1 MKYTIDKQEKYS
13 LLRLHEEKLDSSVA
27 PSLKSELITLHAEGV
42 KNIIL
47 DLSEVKYTDSS
58 GLSAL
63 LVGNRIVQEEGGIFI
78 LTCLSEHTMK
88 LIKISQL
95 DSVLNILPTVEEGVD
110 SVFMHESESASAAS
124 IASKRT

>member
-27 PSLKSELITLHAEGV
+27 PGLKSELITLHAEGV
-42 KNIIL
+42 KNIVL
-47 DLSEVKYTDSS
+47 DLAEVKYTDSS

-78 LTCLSEHTMK
+78 LTSLSDHTMK

-95 DSVLNILPTVEEGVD
+95 DSVLNILPKVEEAID
-110 SVFMHESESASAAS
+110 AVFMHEIE
-124 IASKRT
+124 KDLKDTDGN

>member
-13 LLRLHEEKLDSSVA
+13 LLHLHEEKLDSAVA
-27 PSLKSELITLHAEGV
+27 PNLKSELITLHAEGV
-42 KNIIL
+42 RNIIL
-47 DLSEVKYTDSS
+47 DLTDIKYTDSS

-63 LVGNRIVQEEGGIFI
+63 LVGNRIVQEEGGIFV
-78 LTCLSEHTMK
+78 LACLSEHTMK

-110 SVFMHESESASAAS
+110 AVFMHEIE
-124 IASKRT
+124 KDLKNGGD

>member
-1 MKYTIDKQEKYS
+1 MKYTIDKKEKYA
-13 LLRLHEEKLDSSVA
+13 LLRLHEDKLDSTIA
-27 PSLKSELITLHAEGV
+27 PQLKSEMITLHTEGI

-63 LVGNRIVQEEGGIFI
+63 LVGNRILQEDEGIFV
-78 LTCLSEHTMK
+78 LTSLSDHTMK

-95 DSVLNILPTVEEGVD
+95 DSVLTILPTVEESID
-110 SVFMHESESASAAS
+110 AVFIHEVE
-124 IASKRT
+124 KDMKKE

>member
-13 LLRLHEEKLDSSVA
+13 LLSLHEEKMDSNIA
-27 PSLKSELITLHAEGV
+27 PDLKSQMITLHAEGV

-47 DLSEVKYTDSS
+47 DLTEVKYTDSS

-63 LVGNRIVQEEGGIFI
+63 LVGNRIFQEDGGIFV
-78 LTCLSEHTMK
+78 LAKLSEHTLK

-95 DSVLNILPTVEEGVD
+95 DSVLHILPTVEEAID
-110 SVFMHESESASAAS
+110 TVFMHEIEKDMKDGDS
-124 IASKRT
+124 

>member
-1 MKYTIDKQEKYS
+1 MKYTIDKQKKYS

-27 PSLKSELITLHAEGV
+27 PGLKSELITLHAEGV
-42 KNIIL
+42 KNIVL
-47 DLSEVKYTDSS
+47 DLAEVKYTDSS

-78 LTCLSEHTMK
+78 LTTLSDHTMK

-95 DSVLNILPTVEEGVD
+95 DSVLNILPRVEEAID
-110 SVFMHESESASAAS
+110 AVFMHEIEKDLKDSDNN
-124 IASKRT
+124 

>member
-27 PSLKSELITLHAEGV
+27 PGLKSELITLHAEGV
-42 KNIIL
+42 RNIIL
-47 DLSEVKYTDSS
+47 DLAEVKYTDSS

-78 LTCLSEHTMK
+78 LTTLSDHTMK
-88 LIKISQL
+88 LIRISQL
-95 DSVLNILPTVEEGVD
+95 DSVLNIVPKVEEGID
-110 SVFMHESESASAAS
+110 AVFMHEIE
-124 IASKRT
+124 KDLKDPEGN

>member
-13 LLRLHEEKLDSSVA
+13 LLRLHEEKMDSSVA
-27 PSLKSELITLHAEGV
+27 PGLKSELITLHAEGV

-47 DLSEVKYTDSS
+47 DLSDVKYTDSS

-63 LVGNRIVQEEGGIFI
+63 LVGNRIFQEEGGIFI
-78 LTCLSEHTMK
+78 LAALSEHTLK

-95 DSVLNILPTVEEGVD
+95 DSVLNITLTPEEAVD
-110 SVFMHESESASAAS
+110 AVFMHEIE
-124 IASKRT
+124 KDLKDRDNQ

>member
-27 PSLKSELITLHAEGV
+27 PGLKSELITLHAEGV
-42 KNIIL
+42 RNIVL
-47 DLSEVKYTDSS
+47 DLAEVKYTDSS

-78 LTCLSEHTMK
+78 LTTLSDHTMK

-95 DSVLNILPTVEEGVD
+95 DSVLNILPRVEEAID
-110 SVFMHESESASAAS
+110 AVFMHEIEKDLKDSDNN
-124 IASKRT
+124 

>member
-27 PSLKSELITLHAEGV
+27 PGLKSELITLHAEGV
-42 KNIIL
+42 RNIVL
-47 DLSEVKYTDSS
+47 DLAEVKYTDSS

-78 LTCLSEHTMK
+78 LTSLSDHTMK

-95 DSVLNILPTVEEGVD
+95 DSVLNILPKVEEAID
-110 SVFMHESESASAAS
+110 AVFMHEIE
-124 IASKRT
+124 KDLKDTDGN